1 MDTLPTIASLW
12 DFNDPPGSRQRFLEA
27 VARNDVRAETEL
39 LVEMQTQIARTYSLQ
54 REFTDAHRIL
64 DDVDRALHA
73 VPGDA
78 FPRARTRSLL
88 ERGRCHRSA
97 GDADASLPFFH
108 DAEQV
113 AASNGLWRLAIDAV
127 HMIALAAS
135 TPEERIAHNLRGMDL
150 VREHP
155 EEHGWTWALLN
166 NLGEEYLAAEEYPK
180 AIETFSALAE
190 YQRERNGAADIYTLK
205 DLAKAH
211 RLNGDAA
218 QSLQSMRAVMREL
231 EAQGTSDEWIR
242 EELNAAE
249 QVFRSSL

>member
-108 DAEQV
+108 DAEHM

-166 NLGEEYLAAEEYPK
+166 NLGEEYLGTGDYRK
-180 AIETFSALAE
+180 AIETFSSLAE
-190 YQRERNGAADIYTLK
+190 YQQERSGQADMYTLK

-211 RLNGDAA
+211 RLNGD
-218 QSLQSMRAVMREL
+218 SHYSVRTMRAIMDEL
-231 EAQGTSDEWIR
+231 EARGTSDEWIR
-242 EELNAAE
+242 EELDAA
-249 QVFRSSL
+249 LGAAAKT

>member
-1 MDTLPTIASLW
+1 MHTLPTIASLW

-27 VARNDVRAETEL
+27 VARDDVRAETEL
-39 LVEMQTQIARTYSLQ
+39 LLEMQTQIARTYSLQ

-73 VPGDA
+73 VPRDA

-97 GDADASLPFFH
+97 GDTEASLPFFH
-108 DAEQV
+108 DAEHV
-113 AASNGLWRLAIDAV
+113 AASNDLWRLAIDAV

-135 TPEERIAHNLRGMDL
+135 TPEERIAQNLRGMAL

-166 NLGEEYLAAEEYPK
+166 NLGEEYLGTHDYPK
-180 AIETFSALAE
+180 AIEAFSALAD
-190 YQRERNGAADIYTLK
+190 YQHKRSGHADMYTLK

-211 RLNGDAA
+211 RLNGDPAY
-218 QSLQSMRAVMREL
+218 SVRTMRALMDDL
-231 EAQGTSDEWIR
+231 EARGTSDEWIR
-242 EELNAAE
+242 EELDAA
-249 QVFRSSL
+249 LAAAAKT